1 MAWPG
6 EGQRLERAVKA
17 PTVLVVED
25 EWLVRDTI
33 ARELEDAGYAVIE
46 AESGEAALALFKAGD
61 IDLLFT
67 DIRLPGTVDG
77 WRLAETVRSMRP
89 ELPVIYAT
97 GYSIAERR
105 QVPESVFLNKPYR
118 PSAVIQAAQKLG
130 VPPRP

>member
-1 MAWPG
+1 MARPS
-6 EGQRLERAVKA
+6 EELRLESAKA

-46 AESGEAALALFKAGD
+46 AESGETALAAFEAD
-61 IDLLFT
+61 EIDLLFT
-67 DIRLPGTVDG
+67 DIRLPGAVDG

-89 ELPVIYAT
+89 DLPVIYAT
-97 GYSIAERR
+97 GYSPAERR
-105 QVPESVFLNKPYR
+105 QVPESVFLGKPYR
-118 PSAVIQAAQKLG
+118 PSAVIEAARRLG